1 MSIIPMRHARIC
13 EKVRSSIDII
23 EIGTPMI
30 N

>member
-1 MSIIPMRHARIC
+1 MRHARIC